1 MDPSAASARK
11 MEIQL
16 KIWAGKIDAFSAA
29 AQESNG
35 WDRIDL
41 RQRIDD
47 LKVKRALVRANL
59 DEFKAAGSDS
69 RAGLRNDLESAWKDL
84 ETAFLDMKLE
94 GV

>member
-1 MDPSAASARK
+1 MDPSAASARE
-11 MEIQL
+11 MERQL
-16 KIWAGKIDAFSAA
+16 TLWAGKIDDFSAA

-59 DEFKAAGSDS
+59 DEFKAAGSES
-69 RAGLRNDLESAWKDL
+69 RVGLRAGLESAWKDL
-84 ETAFLDMKLE
+84 EIAFQEMTLE